1 MTILRRYTELGR
13 WLVWILRYPIVLPKR
28 CSFILTDTCVE
39 SRSFSAW
46 IDIAVCC
53 DYSLRADVVR
63 IWQRSIAEL
72 ATLSLV
78 LKDTILATQRS

>member
-39 SRSFSAW
+39 ILA
-46 IDIAVCC
+46 A
-53 DYSLRADVVR
+53 SLLELVLLCVVTSLKADV
-63 IWQRSIAEL
+63 I
-72 ATLSLV
+72 
-78 LKDTILATQRS
+78 